1 MVPCGNTP
9 FLKSI
14 DYDIINSGCGFAP
27 KAGFY
32 SISFIEILATPTA
45 CRGVHDVEL
54 HRSKAGVSNRQIRL
68 ALSSVACTI
77 SMSDPL

>member
-32 SISFIEILATPTA
+32 STSFIEILATPTA
-45 CRGVHDVEL
+45 CHGLHDVEL
-54 HRSKAGVSNRQIRL
+54 HRSMTGMPNSQIRL
-68 ALSSVACTI
+68 ALS
-77 SMSDPL
+77 